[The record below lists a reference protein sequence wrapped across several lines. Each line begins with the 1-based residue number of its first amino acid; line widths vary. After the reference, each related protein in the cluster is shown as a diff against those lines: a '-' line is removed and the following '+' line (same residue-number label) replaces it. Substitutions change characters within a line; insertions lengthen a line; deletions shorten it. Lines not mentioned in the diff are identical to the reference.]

1 MPETQRA
8 GGPQGA
14 VELKLDLRSPL
25 QSAEK
30 LQDKDSSFLEGS
42 ASELPVLEKTKGIT
56 AFQALIH
63 LVKCN
68 MGTGILG
75 LPLAVKNAGL
85 LTGPL
90 SLLAMGFVA
99 CHCMHILVR
108 CAQHFCHRLN
118 KPFMDYGDTVM
129 HGLEASPST
138 WLQDHAH
145 WGRHMVTFFLV
156 FTQMGFCCVYIVF
169 LADNLK
175 QVVEAMNGTTIS
187 CHNNETVI
195 PMPTMDSRLYM
206 LAFLPFLMLLVLIR
220 NLRIMSILSM
230 LANISMLVS
239 LIIISQYIAQDIPD
253 PSQLPLTTSW
263 ETYSLF
269 FGTAIFSFESIGLVL
284 PLENK
289 MKDTRRFPAIL
300 SLGMSI
306 ITALYIVISVLGYL
320 RFQNDIKASITLNLP
335 NCWLYQSVKLLYI
348 TGILCSYA
356 LQFYVPAEIV
366 IPLAVSRVSKRW
378 ALLLD
383 LRLGHPHPPP
393 GPGPR
398 PDGLREQQRPGAHH
412 PAPPGDHHLLLGG
425 HEPPR
430 HCQGR
435 PDQHPGLRG
444 LCGGDLPGPGRADP
458 AGTPCHLFQL
468 YHFYLVRMAQLLPH
482 QHLIFNDMEL
492 FYTCIIFILQ
502 GLTNYEV

>member
-1 MPETQRA
+1 MPETQSAR
-8 GGPQGA
+8 GPQGA

-90 SLLAMGFVA
+90 SLLAMGFIA

-108 CAQHFCHRLN
+108 CAQRFCHRLN

-129 HGLEASPST
+129 HGLEASPSI
-138 WLQDHAH
+138 WLQNHAH

-175 QVVEAMNGTTIS
+175 QVVEAINGTTIS
-187 CHNNETVI
+187 CHNNETVVPI
-195 PMPTMDSRLYM
+195 PTMDSRLYM
-206 LAFLPFLMLLVLIR
+206 LTFLPFLMLLVLIR
-220 NLRIMSILSM
+220 NLRVMSILSM

-253 PSQLPLTTSW
+253 PTQLPLTTSW

-289 MKDTRRFPAIL
+289 MKDTRCFPAIL

-356 LQFYVPAEIV
+356 LQFYVPAEII

-383 LRLGHPHPPP
+383 LSIRFTMVSL
-393 GPGPR
+393 
-398 PDGLREQQRPGAHH
+398 
-412 PAPPGDHHLLLGG
+412 
-425 HEPPR
+425 
-430 HCQGR
+430 
-435 PDQHPGLRG
+435 
-444 LCGGDLPGPGRADP
+444 
-458 AGTPCHLFQL
+458 
-468 YHFYLVRMAQLLPH
+468 
-482 QHLIFNDMEL
+482 
-492 FYTCIIFILQ
+492 TCILAILIPRLDLVLALMGAVSSSALALIIPPLLEITTYYSEGMSPFAIAKDALISILGFVGFVVGTYQALDELIRPEHPTTFSNSTSFI
-502 GLTNYEV
+502 